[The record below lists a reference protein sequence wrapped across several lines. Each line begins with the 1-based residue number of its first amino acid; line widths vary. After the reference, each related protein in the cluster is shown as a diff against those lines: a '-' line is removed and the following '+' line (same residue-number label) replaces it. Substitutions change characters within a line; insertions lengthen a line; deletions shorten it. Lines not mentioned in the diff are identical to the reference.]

1 MKLTNVF
8 VHQVYFWLKDEA
20 DQPKL
25 IEGLQ
30 TLANIGGVQ
39 YIHIGVVAGTPKD
52 VVDNTYHASLLTV
65 FDNKE
70 AQDTYQIDPIHE
82 QFLANYV
89 KPLIAKVVVMDSVD
103 A

>member
-25 IEGLQ
+25 IEGLK
-30 TLANIGGVQ
+30 TLTNIGGVQ

-70 AQDTYQIDPIHE
+70 AQDAYQVDPIHDE
-82 QFLANYV
+82 FLANYV
-89 KPLIAKVVVMDSVD
+89 KPLVAKVMVTDSVD

>member
-39 YIHIGVVAGTPKD
+39 YIHIGVVAGTQKD

-65 FDNKE
+65 FNNKE
-70 AQDTYQIDPIHE
+70 AQDIYQIHPIHE
-82 QFLANYV
+82 KFLTDYV
-89 KPLIAKVVVMDSVD
+89 KPLIDRVVVMDSVD